1 MSNYD
6 DIREKDVQPSKRPDV
21 DKPKNLGG
29 RPPTVLSEE
38 QIIQVESLGAVL
50 SIEQIADYFGIAK
63 STFYS
68 IMERQPEVSLR
79 YKRGK
84 AKAIGSVS
92 KGLLQKAQGGDNAAM
107 IFYLKTQAGWKETQN
122 VDHTSSDGSMTPKGK
137 SLADFYD
144 E

>member
-1 MSNYD
+1 M
-6 DIREKDVQPSKRPDV
+6 EKNK
-21 DKPKNLGG
+21 GG
-29 RPPTVLSEE
+29 RPPTILDDE
-38 QIIQVESLGAVL
+38 QMAQVEALGAVL

-92 KGLLQKAQGGDNAAM
+92 QGLLKKAREGDNSAM
-107 IFYLKTQAGWKETQN
+107 IFYLKTQAGWKETQQVIN
-122 VDHTSSDGSMTPKGK
+122 VETTHEEWLGQLK
-137 SLADFYD
+137 
-144 E
+144 